1 MSSVDPDRLLNELA
15 EEVGVFWKELAT
27 DAGFRI
33 HKIKVIEKEARTPK
47 EQALEMLWQL
57 RSKMGHSNFSVD
69 EVRARMRKIKQ
80 KQYDTQLK
88 RNISDYSTGHCFLIC
103 NHVTLLDLILPEN
116 VRDEKNLCGRKDELD
131 GILKQF
137 WGELGKEEDIPQF
150 CLQVPINLT

>member
-1 MSSVDPDRLLNELA
+1 MCSVDPDRLLNELA

-80 KQYDTQLK
+80 KRYDTQLK
-88 RNISDYSTGHCFLIC
+88 RNISDYSTGHCS
-103 NHVTLLDLILPEN
+103 
-116 VRDEKNLCGRKDELD
+116 
-131 GILKQF
+131 
-137 WGELGKEEDIPQF
+137 
-150 CLQVPINLT
+150 